1 MCRIPWVT
9 GQCFEHVAS
18 LLGMRQE
25 GTGTELSEGGAE
37 GLACARWGSCR
48 RGLPVKSLVHLEHT
62 WSLHSPPFCVHI
74 ILRIITNEVSTTK
87 KSREGIAFTWG
98 LMLNSERGHGD
109 QSCRVVFDRSSSLF
123 LTLWTPLIRRVI
135 WNPSVTWLLKAL
147 EMLSYLASQMMVF

>member
-74 ILRIITNEVSTTK
+74 ILSKNSHKSLSTVWCSVYSIIYYCTPPQGLAHSFGK
-87 KSREGIAFTWG
+87 DQAFIT
-98 LMLNSERGHGD
+98 E
-109 QSCRVVFDRSSSLF
+109 LF
-123 LTLWTPLIRRVI
+123 LFCFP
-135 WNPSVTWLLKAL
+135 PSLPSGRQEIPRSEWRWEK
-147 EMLSYLASQMMVF
+147 LSN